1 MSSQNGT
8 VMLVQ
13 RLQRPAGLFTRGISS
28 APTFTTPPI
37 HRHAWCESRALAQDM
52 PRDGMPAG
60 AQWHLGQAL
69 WRRLDSCLLAKYDTP
84 VAEEDVRHQGEWP
97 AWLILLEPLVV
108 PPGDTSPT
116 LKFIVREFSI
126 ERKWLRYEQWQ
137 VTARI
142 DSLVDYRP
150 HGEDGKRF
158 SKITLGVD
166 ASGADRPA
174 WPQVCGHGTDSADVV
189 LNGAVVSDVDAAAWV
204 TDSGLEAKP
213 KSLGLADGGGHRP
226 EEEDAGSNRD
236 GNGADDRGPTGNC
249 IQHDRPVR
257 LEECAPAAVPVAA

>member
-1 MSSQNGT
+1 
-8 VMLVQ
+8 ML
-13 RLQRPAGLFTRGISS
+13 
-28 APTFTTPPI
+28 
-37 HRHAWCESRALAQDM
+37 
-52 PRDGMPAG
+52 RDGMPAG
-60 AQWHLGQAL
+60 AQWYLGEAL
-69 WRRLDSCLLAKYDTP
+69 WWRLDSCLLAKHNAAVTK
-84 VAEEDVRHQGEWP
+84 EDVRNQGEWS
-97 AWLILLEPLVV
+97 AWLLLLEPLVV

-189 LNGAVVSDVDAAAWV
+189 LNGAVVGDVDAAAWV
-204 TDSGLEAKP
+204 ADGRFQTKP
-213 KSLGLADGGGHRP
+213 EPFGLAKFFHHLPYGHHQ
-226 EEEDAGSNRD
+226 RD
-236 GNGADDRGPTGNC
+236 
-249 IQHDRPVR
+249 
-257 LEECAPAAVPVAA
+257 